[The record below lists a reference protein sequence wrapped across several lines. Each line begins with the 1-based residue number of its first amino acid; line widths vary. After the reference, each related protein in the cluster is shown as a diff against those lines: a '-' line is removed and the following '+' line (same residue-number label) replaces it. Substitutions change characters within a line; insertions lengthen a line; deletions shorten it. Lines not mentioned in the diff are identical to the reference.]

1 MTTSQIQ
8 LLSLKQV
15 CQLTSLSRTGVNKAR
30 AGGRFPAAVDV
41 DGRRIAFV
49 KSEVESWLAAKV
61 AARNERAA
69 K

>member
-1 MTTSQIQ
+1 MTTPIQ

-30 AGGRFPAAVDV
+30 AGGRFPAAIDL

-49 KSEVESWLAAKV
+49 KTEVEAWLSSKIE
-61 AARNERAA
+61 ARNA
-69 K
+69 KTPK